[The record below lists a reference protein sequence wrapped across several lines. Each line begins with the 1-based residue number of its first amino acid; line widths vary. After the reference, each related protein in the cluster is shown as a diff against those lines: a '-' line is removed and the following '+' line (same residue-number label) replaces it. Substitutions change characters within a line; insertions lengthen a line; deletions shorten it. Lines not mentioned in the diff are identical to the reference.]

1 MEALALVE
9 SIPGWLLR
17 EDAEKL
23 YALAGSAVGP
33 ILEVG
38 TYHGKSTLIM
48 AAALRAAERRGPI
61 YTVDVD
67 RAAIDVASEHARAR
81 SLAGTIVFVHG
92 TLAAF
97 AAAYPHLRPALTFVD
112 GDHSRAGVE
121 RDLAALRGLVPAG
134 GRLLFHDFNDPLNED
149 ASCTTIKVRPTVHS
163 SWVARECD
171 FDGVFGA
178 CGLFTR
184 RTAPAP
190 AGHAVVNLLRLGSL
204 SDRYRH
210 GLRAPVRR
218 LYRRLHPKR

>member
-9 SIPGWLLR
+9 LIPGWLLR

-23 YALAGSAVGP
+23 YALAGSAPGP

-38 TYHGKSTLIM
+38 TYNGKSTLLM
-48 AAALRAAERRGPI
+48 ATALREAERSGPI

-67 RAAIDVASEHARAR
+67 RSAIAAASMHARAR
-81 SLAGTIVFVHG
+81 ELAEMIVFVHG

-97 AAAYPHLRPALTFVD
+97 AAAYPQLRPALTFID

-163 SWVARECD
+163 SWVAHECE
-171 FDGVFGA
+171 FEGVFGA

-184 RTAPAP
+184 RTSPEP
-190 AGHAVVNLLRLGSL
+190 TRDTVVDLLRLASL

-218 LYRRLHPKR
+218 LYRRLHPKG

>member
-9 SIPGWLLR
+9 SIPGWRPR
-17 EDAEKL
+17 EDAETL
-23 YALAGSAVGP
+23 YALAGSAGGP

-38 TYHGKSTLIM
+38 TYNGKSTLIM
-48 AAALRAAERRGPI
+48 ATALRAAAQTGPI

-67 RAAIDVASEHARAR
+67 RAAIAAASVHARAR
-81 SLAGTIVFVHG
+81 GLAERIVFVHG

-121 RDLAALRGLVPAG
+121 RDLAVLRGLVPAG
-134 GRLLFHDFNDPLNED
+134 GRMLFHDFNDPLNED
-149 ASCTTIKVRPTVHS
+149 AGCTTIKVRPTVHS
-163 SWVARECD
+163 SWVARECE

-184 RTAPAP
+184 RTAPEP
-190 AGHAVVNLLRLGSL
+190 AGDTVVNLLRLGSL

-210 GLRAPVRR
+210 GLRASVRR
-218 LYRRLHPKR
+218 LYRRLHPNG